1 MSLSKSNFVE
11 DFNQYSKRI
20 HGKEARTLSVREA
33 YETLCQML
41 TVVANQKRSENVK
54 ENYEK
59 KGKEIYYFSMEFL
72 IGRLLKEYLVNFG
85 ILDVVRDG
93 MTELGFNLDE
103 IFEEEADP
111 GLGNGGLGRLAACF
125 MDSLASLGI
134 NAMGMGLRYR
144 FGLFRQKIENG
155 EQIELPDNWLLN
167 AYVWEDRRNDRVQMV
182 KLGGVVDREWVDG
195 NFKFHYRDYREVRA
209 VPYDIPIVGYGVNHV
224 NTLRLWYATPKDEK
238 FDLEAFNSGDYS
250 SAVKHRNEIEAITTI
265 LYPDDRNAVGKRLRL
280 EQEYVLVS
288 AGIQDIVRRFIKGYG
303 INSWDLFPEKVA
315 IHINDTH
322 PTMCIPELIRVLVDD
337 HNLPWDKAYD
347 ITVKTIAYTNH
358 TVMPEALEKWP
369 IDLMQKVVP
378 RIYMIIDEI
387 NRRFFE
393 KLDREAGYQVP
404 RTVNNSILYDGMV
417 NMPVLSVICS
427 HKVNGVAEIHSEII
441 KKETLS
447 ELYKIMPEKFCNKTN
462 GVSHRRFLL
471 SSNEEL
477 TRFLKGKIGSGFF
490 TDASRLEDLLKF
502 KDNNDVLDELS
513 KIKYRNKILLAKYIK
528 EHNDITV
535 SPDSIFDVQI
545 KRIHAYKRQLLFIF
559 KILNTYNCIKNGS
572 IVNPYPQ
579 TFIMAG
585 KAAGSYSFAKKTIKL
600 FNVVAD
606 MINNDEQVRDILKV
620 VFIENFCVSN
630 GEIIYPAADISE
642 QISLAGKEAS
652 GTGNMKFMFN
662 GAVTLGTMDGA
673 NVEIYN
679 LVGED
684 NIKIFGLRE
693 NEVHELRNA
702 GYNPSKIATEDKR
715 IEDIRNQLLGK
726 FGLNNSVDFFDIY
739 DELFKYGDEYF
750 VVKDFDDY
758 IRKSDELIDIYRN
771 DRRKFNAMSLVNIA
785 KAGFFSSD
793 RTIKEYYNEI
803 WK

>member
-1 MSLSKSNFVE
+1 MDLSKKNFVE
-11 DFNQYSKRI
+11 DFKFYAKRV
-20 HGKEARTLSVREA
+20 HGKDAETLSVREA
-33 YETLCQML
+33 YETLCNMIISL
-41 TVVANQKRSENVK
+41 ARQKRAENVK
-54 ENYEK
+54 ESFDK
-59 KGKEIYYFSMEFL
+59 KEKEIYYFSMEFL

-85 ILDVVRDG
+85 LLDKVRDG
-93 MTELGFNLDE
+93 MTKLGFNLEE

-144 FGLFRQKIENG
+144 FGLFKQKIVDG

-167 AYVWEDRRNDRVQMV
+167 AYPFEDRRNDRVQMV
-182 KLGGVVDREWVDG
+182 KLGGIVDREWVDG

-209 VPYDIPIVGYGVNHV
+209 IPYDIPIIGYGVDHV
-224 NTLRLWYATPKDEK
+224 NTLRLWYASPKDEK
-238 FDLEAFNSGDYS
+238 FDLDAFNNGDYS
-250 SAVKHRNEIEAITTI
+250 TAVKHRNEIEAITAI

-280 EQEYVLVS
+280 EQEYLLVS
-288 AGIQDIVRRFIKGYG
+288 AGVQDIVRRFIKGHG
-303 INSWDLFPEKVA
+303 TDDWDEFPNQVA

-322 PTMCIPELIRVLVDD
+322 PTMCIPELIRVLMDD
-337 HNLPWDKAYD
+337 HGLGWDQAYD

-369 IDLMQKVVP
+369 IDLMQRVVP
-378 RIYMIIDEI
+378 RVYMIIDEI

-393 KLDREAGYQVP
+393 KLDNEAGYHVP
-404 RTVNNSILYDGMV
+404 RTDKNSILYNGMV

-427 HKVNGVAEIHSEII
+427 HHVNGVAAIHSEII
-441 KKETLS
+441 KKETLN
-447 ELYKIMPEKFCNKTN
+447 ELYKLMPEKFNNKTN

-471 SSNEEL
+471 SANEGL
-477 TRFLKGKIGSGFF
+477 TNLLERTIGRSFKS
-490 TDASRLEDLLKF
+490 DASKLENFLEY
-502 KDNNDVLDELS
+502 KDDSAVLEELS
-513 KIKYRNKILLAKYIK
+513 KIKYQNKVNLAKYIK
-528 EHNDITV
+528 AHNDIDV
-535 SPDSIFDVQI
+535 DPNSIFDVQV
-545 KRIHAYKRQLLFIF
+545 KRIHAYKRQLLFMF
-559 KILNTYNCIKNGS
+559 KILNTYNGIKNGTLRD
-572 IVNPYPQ
+572 VHPQ
-579 TFIMAG
+579 TFIMSG
-585 KAAGSYSFAKKTIKL
+585 KAAGSYAFAKKTIKL
-600 FNVVAD
+600 YNTIAD
-606 MINNDEQVRDILKV
+606 MVNKDDSVNKILKV

-693 NEVHELRNA
+693 DEVMKVRQA
-702 GYNPSKIATEDKR
+702 GYFPSKIADSDSR
-715 IEDIRNQLLGK
+715 IGTIRNQLLGK
-726 FGLNNSVDFFDIY
+726 VYSENKTDFFDIY
-739 DELFKYGDEYF
+739 DELFKNGDQYM

-758 IRKSDELIDIYRN
+758 IRKSDEMIGLYR
-771 DRRKFNAMSLVNIA
+771 DRNVFNRMSLINIA
-785 KAGFFSSD
+785 KAGYFSSD
-793 RTIKEYYNEI
+793 RTIKEYYEEI

>member
-1 MSLSKSNFVE
+1 MDLSKKNFVE
-11 DFNQYSKRI
+11 DFKFYAKRV
-20 HGKEARTLSVREA
+20 HGKDAETLSVREA
-33 YETLCQML
+33 YETLCHML
-41 TVVANQKRSENVK
+41 ISISKQKRSENVK
-54 ENYEK
+54 ESFDK
-59 KGKEIYYFSMEFL
+59 KEKEIYYFSMEFL

-85 ILDVVRDG
+85 LLDKVRDG
-93 MTELGFNLDE
+93 MAKLGFNLEE

-144 FGLFRQKIENG
+144 FGLFKQKIVNG

-167 AYVWEDRRNDRVQMV
+167 AYTFEDRRNDRVQMV
-182 KLGGVVDREWVDG
+182 KLGGIVDREWVDG

-209 VPYDIPIVGYGVNHV
+209 IPYDIPIVGYGGDHV
-224 NTLRLWYATPKDEK
+224 NTLRLWYASPKDEK
-238 FDLEAFNSGDYS
+238 FDLDAFNNGDYS
-250 SAVKHRNEIEAITTI
+250 TAVKHRNEIEAITAI

-280 EQEYVLVS
+280 EQEYLLVS
-288 AGIQDIVRRFIKGYG
+288 AGIQDIVRRFIKGHG
-303 INSWDLFPEKVA
+303 VNAWDQFPNQVA

-322 PTMCIPELIRVLVDD
+322 PTMCIPELIRVLMDD
-337 HNLPWDKAYD
+337 NGLGWDQAYD
-347 ITVKTIAYTNH
+347 ITIKTIAYTNH

-369 IDLMQKVVP
+369 IELMQKVVP
-378 RIYMIIDEI
+378 RIYMIIEEI

-393 KLDREAGYQVP
+393 KLDREVGGHVE
-404 RTVNNSILYDGMV
+404 RTVKNSILYNGMV

-427 HKVNGVAEIHSEII
+427 HHVNGVAAIHSEII
-441 KKETLS
+441 KKETLN
-447 ELYKIMPEKFCNKTN
+447 ELYKLMPEKFNNKTN

-471 SSNEEL
+471 SANEEL
-477 TRFLKGKIGSGFF
+477 TKLLTKKIGDGFKR
-490 TDASRLEDLLKF
+490 DASKLEEFLKF
-502 KDNNDVLDELS
+502 KDDSSVLEELS
-513 KIKYRNKILLAKYIK
+513 KIKYQNKLALAKYIK
-528 EHNDITV
+528 AHNDIDV
-535 SPDSIFDVQI
+535 DPKSIFDVQV
-545 KRIHAYKRQLLFIF
+545 KRIHAYKRQLLFMF
-559 KILNTYNCIKNGS
+559 KMLNTYNGIKNGTLRD
-572 IVNPYPQ
+572 VHPQ

-585 KAAGSYSFAKKTIKL
+585 KAAGSYAFAKKTIKL
-600 FNVVAD
+600 CNTIAD
-606 MINNDEQVRDILKV
+606 LINKDPQVNNILKV
-620 VFIENFCVSN
+620 VFIENFCVTN

-693 NEVHELRNA
+693 DEVMKVRQS
-702 GYNPSKIATEDKR
+702 GYSPSKIADSDDR
-715 IEDIRNQLLGK
+715 IGMIRNQLLGK
-726 FGLNNSVDFFDIY
+726 VYSENKVDFFDIY
-739 DELFKYGDEYF
+739 DELFKNGDQYM

-758 IRKSDELIDIYRN
+758 IRKSDELIEIYKDRN
-771 DRRKFNAMSLVNIA
+771 RFNQMSLVNIA
-785 KAGFFSSD
+785 KAGYFSSD
-793 RTIKEYYNEI
+793 RTIREYFEEI

>member
-1 MSLSKSNFVE
+1 MDFSKKNFVE
-11 DFNQYSKRI
+11 DFKYYAKRV
-20 HGKEARTLSVREA
+20 HGKEAEALSVREV
-33 YETLCQML
+33 YETLCHML
-41 TVVANQKRSENVK
+41 ISVAKQKRSENVK
-54 ENYEK
+54 KCFDNKE
-59 KGKEIYYFSMEFL
+59 KEIYYFSMEFL

-85 ILDVVRDG
+85 LLDKVRDG
-93 MTELGFNLDE
+93 MTKLGFDLEE
-103 IFEEEADP
+103 IFDQEADP

-134 NAMGMGLRYR
+134 NAIGMGLRYR
-144 FGLFRQKIENG
+144 FGLFKQKIVNG
-155 EQIELPDNWLLN
+155 EQIELPDNWLFN
-167 AYVWEDRRNDRVQMV
+167 AYTFEDRRNDRVQMV
-182 KLGGVVDREWVDG
+182 KLGGIVDREWVDG

-209 VPYDIPIVGYGVNHV
+209 VPYDIPIIGFGVDHI
-224 NTLRLWYATPKDEK
+224 NTLRLWSATPKDEK
-238 FDLEAFNSGDYS
+238 FDLDAFNSGDYS
-250 SAVKHRNEIEAITTI
+250 TAVKHRNEIEAITTI

-288 AGIQDIVRRFIKGYG
+288 AGVQDIVRRFIKGYG
-303 INSWDLFPEKVA
+303 LNAWDLFPEKVA

-322 PTMCIPELIRVLVDD
+322 PTMCIPELMRVLVDD
-337 HNLPWDKAYD
+337 HDVSWDKAYD

-427 HKVNGVAEIHSEII
+427 HKVNGVAQIHSEII
-441 KKETLS
+441 KKDTLN

-471 SSNEEL
+471 SANEPL
-477 TRFLKGKIGSGFF
+477 TKFLREKIGDGFLTDAAKLEDFLKY
-490 TDASRLEDLLKF
+490 
-502 KDNNDVLDELS
+502 KDDNSVLDELS
-513 KIKYRNKILLAKYIK
+513 KIKHQNKLNLAKYIK
-528 EHNDITV
+528 AHNNIDV
-535 SPDSIFDVQI
+535 NPDSIFDVQV
-545 KRIHAYKRQLLFIF
+545 KRIHAYKRQLLFIS
-559 KILNTYNCIKNGS
+559 KILNTYNGIKNGS

-579 TFIMAG
+579 TFVMAG
-585 KAAGSYSFAKKTIKL
+585 KAAGSYAFAKKTIKL
-600 FNVVAD
+600 YNTIAD
-606 MINNDEQVRDILKV
+606 LINNDPQMNDILKV

-662 GAVTLGTMDGA
+662 GAITLGTMDGA
-673 NVEIYN
+673 NVEIHN
-679 LVGED
+679 LVGDD
-684 NIKIFGLRE
+684 NIRIFGLRE
-693 NEVHELRNA
+693 NEVGEVRRA
-702 GYNPSKIATEDKR
+702 GYFPDKIADEDKR
-715 IEDIRNQLLGK
+715 IGEMRNQLLGRVYTDNK
-726 FGLNNSVDFFDIY
+726 VDFYDIY
-739 DELFKYGDEYF
+739 DELFKYGDQYM
-750 VVKDFDDY
+750 VIKDFDDY
-758 IRKSDELIDIYRN
+758 VRKSDELIDIYRN
-771 DRRKFNAMSLVNIA
+771 DRLRWNRMSLINIA

-793 RTIKEYYNEI
+793 RTIKEYYEEI

>member
-1 MSLSKSNFVE
+1 MDLSKKNFVE
-11 DFNQYSKRI
+11 DFKFYAKRV
-20 HGKEARTLSVREA
+20 HGKDAETLSVREA
-33 YETLCQML
+33 YETLCNML
-41 TVVANQKRSENVK
+41 ISLARQKRAENVK
-54 ENYEK
+54 ESFDK
-59 KGKEIYYFSMEFL
+59 KEKEIYYFSMEFL

-85 ILDVVRDG
+85 LLDKVRDG
-93 MTELGFNLDE
+93 MTKLGFNLEE

-144 FGLFRQKIENG
+144 FGLFKQKIVDG

-167 AYVWEDRRNDRVQMV
+167 AYPFEDRRNDRVQMV
-182 KLGGVVDREWVDG
+182 KLGGIVDREWVDG

-209 VPYDIPIVGYGVNHV
+209 IPYDIPIIGYGVDHV
-224 NTLRLWYATPKDEK
+224 NTLRLWYASPKDEK
-238 FDLEAFNSGDYS
+238 FDLDAFNNGDYS
-250 SAVKHRNEIEAITTI
+250 TAVKHRNEIEAITAI

-280 EQEYVLVS
+280 EQEYLLVS
-288 AGIQDIVRRFIKGYG
+288 AGVQDIVRRFIKGHG
-303 INSWDLFPEKVA
+303 TDDWDEFPNQVA

-322 PTMCIPELIRVLVDD
+322 PTMCIPELIRVLMDD
-337 HNLPWDKAYD
+337 HGLGWDKAYD

-393 KLDREAGYQVP
+393 KLDNEAGYHVP
-404 RTVNNSILYDGMV
+404 RTDKNSILYNGMV

-427 HKVNGVAEIHSEII
+427 HHVNGVAAIHSEII
-441 KKETLS
+441 KKETLN
-447 ELYKIMPEKFCNKTN
+447 ELYKLMPEKFNNKTN

-471 SSNEEL
+471 SANEGL
-477 TRFLKGKIGSGFF
+477 TNLLERTIGRSFKS
-490 TDASRLEDLLKF
+490 DASKLENFLEY
-502 KDNNDVLDELS
+502 KDDSAVLEELS
-513 KIKYRNKILLAKYIK
+513 KIKYQNKVNLAKYIK
-528 EHNDITV
+528 AHNDIDV
-535 SPDSIFDVQI
+535 DPNSIFDVQV
-545 KRIHAYKRQLLFIF
+545 KRIHAYKRQLLFMF
-559 KILNTYNCIKNGS
+559 KILNTYNGIKNGTLRD
-572 IVNPYPQ
+572 VHPQ
-579 TFIMAG
+579 TFIMSG
-585 KAAGSYSFAKKTIKL
+585 KAAGSYAFAKKTIKL
-600 FNVVAD
+600 FNTIAD
-606 MINNDEQVRDILKV
+606 MVNKDDSVNKILKV

-693 NEVHELRNA
+693 DEVMR
-702 GYNPSKIATEDKR
+702 
-715 IEDIRNQLLGK
+715 
-726 FGLNNSVDFFDIY
+726 
-739 DELFKYGDEYF
+739 
-750 VVKDFDDY
+750 
-758 IRKSDELIDIYRN
+758 
-771 DRRKFNAMSLVNIA
+771 
-785 KAGFFSSD
+785 
-793 RTIKEYYNEI
+793 
-803 WK
+803 

>member
-1 MSLSKSNFVE
+1 MDLSKKNFVE
-11 DFNQYSKRI
+11 DFKFYAKRV
-20 HGKEARTLSVREA
+20 HGKDAETLSVREA
-33 YETLCQML
+33 YETLCNML
-41 TVVANQKRSENVK
+41 ISLARQKRAENVK
-54 ENYEK
+54 ESFDK
-59 KGKEIYYFSMEFL
+59 KEKEIYYFSMEFL

-85 ILDVVRDG
+85 LLDKVRDG
-93 MTELGFNLDE
+93 MTKLGFNLEE

-144 FGLFRQKIENG
+144 FGLFKQKIVDG

-167 AYVWEDRRNDRVQMV
+167 AYPFEDRRNDRVQMV
-182 KLGGVVDREWVDG
+182 KLGGIVDREWVDG

-209 VPYDIPIVGYGVNHV
+209 IPYDIPIIGYGVDHV
-224 NTLRLWYATPKDEK
+224 NTLRLWYASPKDEK
-238 FDLEAFNSGDYS
+238 FDLDAFNNGDYS
-250 SAVKHRNEIEAITTI
+250 TAVKHRNEIEAITAI

-280 EQEYVLVS
+280 EQEYLLVS
-288 AGIQDIVRRFIKGYG
+288 AGVQDIVRRFIKGHG
-303 INSWDLFPEKVA
+303 TDDWDEFPNQVA

-322 PTMCIPELIRVLVDD
+322 PTMCIPELIRVLMDD
-337 HNLPWDKAYD
+337 HGLGWDKAYD

-393 KLDREAGYQVP
+393 KLDNEAGYHVP
-404 RTVNNSILYDGMV
+404 RTDKNSILYNGMV

-427 HKVNGVAEIHSEII
+427 HHVNGVAAIHSEII
-441 KKETLS
+441 KKETLN
-447 ELYKIMPEKFCNKTN
+447 ELYKLMPEKFNNKTN

-471 SSNEEL
+471 SANEGL
-477 TRFLKGKIGSGFF
+477 TNLLERTIGRSFKS
-490 TDASRLEDLLKF
+490 DASKLENFLEY
-502 KDNNDVLDELS
+502 KDDSAVLEELS
-513 KIKYRNKILLAKYIK
+513 KIKYQNKVNLAKYIK
-528 EHNDITV
+528 AHNDIDV
-535 SPDSIFDVQI
+535 DPNSIFDVQV
-545 KRIHAYKRQLLFIF
+545 KRIHAYKRQLLFMF
-559 KILNTYNCIKNGS
+559 KILNTYNGIKNGTLRD
-572 IVNPYPQ
+572 VHPQ
-579 TFIMAG
+579 TFIMSG
-585 KAAGSYSFAKKTIKL
+585 KAAGSYAFAKKTIKL
-600 FNVVAD
+600 FNTIAD
-606 MINNDEQVRDILKV
+606 MVNKDDSVNKILKV

-693 NEVHELRNA
+693 DEVMKVRQA
-702 GYNPSKIATEDKR
+702 GYFPSKIADSDSR
-715 IEDIRNQLLGK
+715 IGTIRNQLLGK
-726 FGLNNSVDFFDIY
+726 VYSENKTDFFDIY
-739 DELFKYGDEYF
+739 DELFKNGDQYM

-758 IRKSDELIDIYRN
+758 IRKSDEMIGLYR
-771 DRRKFNAMSLVNIA
+771 DRNVFNRMSLINIA
-785 KAGFFSSD
+785 KAGYFSSD
-793 RTIKEYYNEI
+793 RTIKEYYEEI

>member
-1 MSLSKSNFVE
+1 MNLNSKTFVKDFE
-11 DFNQYSKRI
+11 DLTRRM
-20 HGKEARTLSVREA
+20 HGKSADLLSVREA
-33 YETLCQML
+33 YETLCRM
-41 TVVANQKRSENVK
+41 VMSYAKARRSENAK
-54 ENYEK
+54 ESYDKKEK
-59 KGKEIYYFSMEFL
+59 EVYYFSMEFL
-72 IGRLLKEYLVNFG
+72 IGRLLKEYLVNLG
-85 ILDVVRDG
+85 ILDEVRDG
-93 MTELGFNLDE
+93 MNKLGFDL
-103 IFEEEADP
+103 EELFNQEADP

-144 FGLFRQKIENG
+144 FGLFKQKIVNG

-167 AYVWEDRRNDRVQMV
+167 AYTFEDRRNDRVQMV
-182 KLGGVVDREWVDG
+182 KLGGVVDKEWVDG

-209 VPYDIPIVGYGVNHV
+209 IPYDIPIVGWNGEHI

-238 FDLEAFNSGDYS
+238 FDLDAFNNGDYS
-250 SAVKHRNEIEAITTI
+250 KAVEHRNEIEAITTI
-265 LYPDDRNAVGKRLRL
+265 LYPDDRNSVGKRLRL
-280 EQEYVLVS
+280 EQEYLLVS
-288 AGIQDIVRRFIKGYG
+288 AGIQDIVRRFIKGHG
-303 INSWDLFPEKVA
+303 VDAWDQFPNQVA

-322 PTMCIPELIRVLVDD
+322 PTMCIPELIRVLMDD
-337 HNLPWDKAYD
+337 NGLGWDQAYD
-347 ITVKTIAYTNH
+347 ITIKTIAYTNH

-378 RIYMIIDEI
+378 RIYMIIEEI

-393 KLDREAGYQVP
+393 KLDKEAGTHVE
-404 RTVNNSILYDGMV
+404 RTAKNSILFDGMV

-427 HKVNGVAEIHSEII
+427 HHVNGVAAIHSEII
-441 KKETLS
+441 KKDTLN
-447 ELYKIMPEKFCNKTN
+447 ELYKLMPEKFCNKTN

-471 SSNEEL
+471 SANEGL
-477 TRFLKGKIGSGFF
+477 TDLLTKKIGDGFKKDASKMEDFLKYKD
-490 TDASRLEDLLKF
+490 DAGVLE
-502 KDNNDVLDELS
+502 ELS
-513 KIKYRNKILLAKYIK
+513 KIKYQNKVILAKYIK
-528 EHNDITV
+528 EHNDIDV
-535 SPDSIFDVQI
+535 DPNSIFDVQV
-545 KRIHAYKRQLLFIF
+545 KRIHAYKRQLLFMF
-559 KILNTYNCIKNGS
+559 KMLNTYNGIKNGTLKD
-572 IVNPYPQ
+572 VHPQ

-585 KAAGSYSFAKKTIKL
+585 KAAGSYAFAKKTIKL
-600 FNVVAD
+600 CNTIAD
-606 MINNDEQVRDILKV
+606 LINKDPQVNNILKV
-620 VFIENFCVSN
+620 VFIENFCVTN

-693 NEVHELRNA
+693 DEVMKVRQA
-702 GYNPSKIATEDKR
+702 GYNPLKMADEDKR
-715 IEDIRNQLLGK
+715 LDDIRKQLLNK
-726 FGLNNSVDFFDIY
+726 ITPENKVNFIDIY
-739 DELFKYGDEYF
+739 EELFTNGDQYM

-758 IRKSDELIDIYRN
+758 IKKSNEMIDIYKDRN
-771 DRRKFNAMSLVNIA
+771 RFNKMSLVNIA

-793 RTIKEYYNEI
+793 RTIREYFEEI

>member
-1 MSLSKSNFVE
+1 MDLSKKNFVE
-11 DFNQYSKRI
+11 DFKFYAKRV
-20 HGKEARTLSVREA
+20 HGKDAETLSVREA
-33 YETLCQML
+33 YETLCHML
-41 TVVANQKRSENVK
+41 ISISKQKRSENVK
-54 ENYEK
+54 ESFDK
-59 KGKEIYYFSMEFL
+59 KEKEIYYFSMEFL

-85 ILDVVRDG
+85 LLDKVRDG
-93 MTELGFNLDE
+93 MAKLGFNLEE

-144 FGLFRQKIENG
+144 FGLFKQKIVNG

-167 AYVWEDRRNDRVQMV
+167 AYTFEDRRNDRVQMV
-182 KLGGVVDREWVDG
+182 KLGGIVDREWVDG

-209 VPYDIPIVGYGVNHV
+209 IPYDIPIVGYGGDHV
-224 NTLRLWYATPKDEK
+224 NTLRLWYASPKDEK
-238 FDLEAFNSGDYS
+238 FDLDAFNNGDYS
-250 SAVKHRNEIEAITTI
+250 TAVKHRNEIEAITAI

-280 EQEYVLVS
+280 EQEYLLVS
-288 AGIQDIVRRFIKGYG
+288 AGIQDIVRRFIKGHG
-303 INSWDLFPEKVA
+303 VNAWDQFPNQVA

-322 PTMCIPELIRVLVDD
+322 PTMCIPELIRVLMDD
-337 HNLPWDKAYD
+337 NGLGWDQAYD
-347 ITVKTIAYTNH
+347 ITIKTIAYTNH

-369 IDLMQKVVP
+369 IELMQKVVP
-378 RIYMIIDEI
+378 RIYMIIEEI

-393 KLDREAGYQVP
+393 KLDREVGGHVE
-404 RTVNNSILYDGMV
+404 RTVNNSILYNGMV

-427 HKVNGVAEIHSEII
+427 HHVNGVAAIHSEII
-441 KKETLS
+441 KKETLN
-447 ELYKIMPEKFCNKTN
+447 ELYKLMPEKFNNKTN

-471 SSNEEL
+471 SANEEL
-477 TRFLKGKIGSGFF
+477 TKLLTKKIGDGFKR
-490 TDASRLEDLLKF
+490 DASKLEEFLKF
-502 KDNNDVLDELS
+502 KDDSSVLEELS
-513 KIKYRNKILLAKYIK
+513 KIKYQNKLALAKYIK
-528 EHNDITV
+528 AHNDIDV
-535 SPDSIFDVQI
+535 DPKSIFDVQV
-545 KRIHAYKRQLLFIF
+545 KRIHAYKRQLLFMF
-559 KILNTYNCIKNGS
+559 KMLNTYNGIKNGTLRD
-572 IVNPYPQ
+572 VHPQ

-585 KAAGSYSFAKKTIKL
+585 KAAGSYAFAKKTIKL
-600 FNVVAD
+600 CNTIAD
-606 MINNDEQVRDILKV
+606 LINKDPQVNNILKV
-620 VFIENFCVSN
+620 VFIENFCVTN

-693 NEVHELRNA
+693 DEVMKVRQS
-702 GYNPSKIATEDKR
+702 GYSPSKIADSDDR
-715 IEDIRNQLLGK
+715 IGMIRNQLLGK
-726 FGLNNSVDFFDIY
+726 VYSENKVDFFDIY
-739 DELFKYGDEYF
+739 DELFKNGDQYM

-758 IRKSDELIDIYRN
+758 IRKSDELIEIYKDRN
-771 DRRKFNAMSLVNIA
+771 RFNQMSLVNIA
-785 KAGFFSSD
+785 KAGYFSSD
-793 RTIKEYYNEI
+793 RTIREYFEEI

>member
-1 MSLSKSNFVE
+1 MDFSKKNFVE
-11 DFNQYSKRI
+11 DFKNYAKRV
-20 HGKEARTLSVREA
+20 HGKEAETLSVREA
-33 YETLCQML
+33 YETLCHML
-41 TVVANQKRSENVK
+41 ISVAKQKRSENVQ
-54 ENYEK
+54 ESFEK
-59 KGKEIYYFSMEFL
+59 KDKEIYYFSMEFL

-85 ILDVVRDG
+85 LLDKVRAG
-93 MTELGFNLDE
+93 MSELGFDLEE
-103 IFEEEADP
+103 IFNEEADP

-125 MDSLASLGI
+125 MDSLATLGI

-144 FGLFRQKIENG
+144 FGLFKQKIVDG

-167 AYVWEDRRNDRVQMV
+167 AYPFEDRRNDRVQMV
-182 KLGGVVDREWVDG
+182 RLGGVVDREWVDG

-209 VPYDIPIVGYGVNHV
+209 VPYDIPIVGFGVDHV

-238 FDLEAFNSGDYS
+238 FDLDAFNNGDYS
-250 SAVKHRNEIEAITTI
+250 TAVKHRNEIEAITTI

-288 AGIQDIVRRFIKGYG
+288 AGIQDIVRRFVKGYG
-303 INSWDLFPEKVA
+303 TDSWDLFPEKVA

-322 PTMCIPELIRVLVDD
+322 PTMCIPELMRVLLDEHDV
-337 HNLPWDKAYD
+337 PWDKAYD

-358 TVMPEALEKWP
+358 TVMPEALERWP
-369 IDLMQKVVP
+369 IELMQKVVP

-393 KLDREAGYQVP
+393 KLDNEAGGHVP
-404 RTVNNSILYDGMV
+404 RTVKNSILYEGMV
-417 NMPVLSVICS
+417 NMPVLSVVCS
-427 HKVNGVAEIHSEII
+427 HKVNGVAAIHSEII
-441 KKETLS
+441 KKETLN

-462 GVSHRRFLL
+462 GVSFRRFLL
-471 SSNEEL
+471 SANEEL
-477 TRFLKGKIGSGFF
+477 TRLLQKTIGKDFLK
-490 TDASRLEDLLKF
+490 DASKLEDLLKY
-502 KDNNDVLDELS
+502 KDDDSVLDGLAQV
-513 KIKYRNKILLAKYIK
+513 KYKNKLNLAKYIK
-528 EHNDITV
+528 EHNDIIV
-535 SPDSIFDVQI
+535 DPNSIFDVQV

-559 KILNTYNCIKNGS
+559 KILNTYNGIKNGTLQN
-572 IVNPYPQ
+572 VHPQ
-579 TFIMAG
+579 TFVMAG
-585 KAAGSYSFAKKTIKL
+585 KAAGSYAFAKKTIKL
-600 FNVVAD
+600 YNTIAD
-606 MINNDEQVRDILKV
+606 LINTDPQVNDLMKV
-620 VFIENFCVSN
+620 VFIENFCVTN
-630 GEIIYPAADISE
+630 GEVIYPAADISE

-693 NEVHELRNA
+693 NEVPEVRKA
-702 GYNPSKIATEDKR
+702 GYFPAKIADEDKR
-715 IEDIRNQLLGK
+715 LTNIRNQLLSK
-726 FGLNNSVDFFDIY
+726 LIPNNKIDFFDIY
-739 DELFKYGDEYF
+739 DELFKYGDQYM

-758 IRKSDELIDIYRN
+758 VKKSDEIIDIYRN
-771 DRRKFNAMSLVNIA
+771 DKKKWNRMSLINIA

-793 RTIKEYYNEI
+793 RTIKEYYEEI